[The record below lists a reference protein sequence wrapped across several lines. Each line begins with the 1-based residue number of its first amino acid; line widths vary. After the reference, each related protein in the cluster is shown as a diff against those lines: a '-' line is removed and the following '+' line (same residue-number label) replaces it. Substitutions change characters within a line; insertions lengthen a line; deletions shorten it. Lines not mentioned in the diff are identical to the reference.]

1 MTPSEKFT
9 YLTEKIYQEVLD
21 DIKLLL
27 QQNLISKDE
36 INNLNLQELMN
47 EKGFEKVRDEFVDE
61 MAELAFKFGTPSD
74 ELITDVERR
83 IDYHIEY
90 LGGKQQATGALLKR
104 FVLDMINTG
113 ISTEETEI
121 PDPGNP
127 GKFIKQP
134 SPFDQRR
141 AEIQLTDAQL
151 NVATNTAYYNIARD
165 DVFDAFKDDPNQRFK
180 YVGGVRE
187 NSSKQCRHLMEK
199 QDPTGYTVAE
209 ITAGINT
216 PFGIIDRYGR
226 RPNFNC
232 IHTWAPIGG
241 TSNDRK

>member
-1 MTPSEKFT
+1 MTPAEKFT

-27 QQNLISKDE
+27 QQNLISKAE

-47 EKGFEKVRDEFVDE
+47 EKGFEKARDEFVDE

-90 LGGKQQATGALLKR
+90 IGGKQQATGALLKR

-113 ISTEETEI
+113 ISDEAFEA
-121 PDPGNP
+121 
-127 GKFIKQP
+127 
-134 SPFDQRR
+134 RR

-165 DVFDAFKDDPNQRFK
+165 DVFDAFKDDPNQKFK

-187 NSSKQCRHLMEK
+187 NSSKQCRWLMENQK
-199 QDPTGYTVAE
+199 TEGYTVAE

-232 IHTWAPIGG
+232 IHTWAPIGR
-241 TSNDRK
+241 TSKTTDRKRIS